1 MACTDKF
8 TITKGVDNTF
18 VFTIK
23 QTGTTL
29 PMEIVDNEINKEL
42 SVTPT
47 VTYVPYQAE
56 VAYVAA
62 KAEVQANPGQA
73 YIPTVV
79 GKVERYNIYANV
91 LVDATTYE
99 IQINSTTIA
108 VPYTEATYSDKYE
121 YLIALKN
128 AINSNA
134 TVNTIVVAIVDENT
148 LKLSGLVNGQSYT
161 VNGSNMFTI
170 TETQQAQN
178 AVTGQ
183 PYIAPVEYTPAVAEV
198 PYVAEVQPH
207 YTATNEELAVDL
219 TDLVSGLNVVKI
231 EVQPEVTI
239 ANLKVG
245 LVSKPLVNSWY
256 DIGTATAFTVTPVT
270 VTEDLSEVLP
280 AVLLRIKL
288 TLNNTVDTFNAKLV
302 ELETNATTLELSA
315 VPTANGSKLTI
326 KDALS
331 GKIELVLTEDDI
343 STLVVDRGPKVDR
356 YYARPTYKMVIE
368 CNTVNNGEFLATIPY
383 VYVE

>member
-29 PMEIVDNEINKEL
+29 PMEIVNNEINKEL
-42 SVTPT
+42 SIVPT
-47 VTYVPYQAE
+47 VTYVPYKAE
-56 VAYVAA
+56 VAYVAP
-62 KAEVQANPGQA
+62 KAEVPANPGQA

-79 GKVERYNIYANV
+79 GKVEKYNVYANV

-99 IQINSTTIA
+99 LQINSTTIA
-108 VPYTEATYSDKYE
+108 VPYTKDAYPDKYE
-121 YLIALKN
+121 YLIAIKN
-128 AINSNA
+128 AINANA
-134 TVNTIVVAIVDENT
+134 TINTIVVAIVDENI
-148 LKLSGLVNGQSYT
+148 LQISGLVNGQSYT
-161 VNGSNMFTI
+161 VNGSDTFTI
-170 TETQQAQN
+170 TETQKAQT
-178 AVTGQ
+178 AVVGQ
-183 PYIAPVEYTPAVAEV
+183 PYIAPTKYSPAVVEV
-198 PYVAEVQPH
+198 PYQAEVQPH
-207 YTATNEELAVDL
+207 YTADNTAIAVDL
-219 TDLVSGLNVVKI
+219 ASMVSGLSIVKI

-239 ANLKVG
+239 ADLKVG
-245 LVSKPLVNSWY
+245 AVSKPLVNSWY

-270 VTEDLSEVLP
+270 VAGELSEPLP
-280 AVLLRIKL
+280 AILLRIKL

-326 KDALS
+326 NDALS

-356 YYARPTYKMVIE
+356 YYARPTYKMIIE

>member
-29 PMEIVDNEINKEL
+29 PMEIVNNEINKEV
-42 SVTPT
+42 SIVPT
-47 VTYVPYQAE
+47 VTYVPYKAE
-56 VAYVAA
+56 VAYVAP
-62 KAEVQANPGQA
+62 KAEVPANPGQA

-79 GKVERYNIYANV
+79 GKVEKYNVYVNV

-99 IQINSTTIA
+99 LQINSTPIA
-108 VPYTEATYSDKYE
+108 VPYTKVAYPDKYE

-128 AINSNA
+128 AINANA
-134 TVNTIVVAIVDENT
+134 TINTIVVAIVDENI
-148 LKLSGLVNGQSYT
+148 LQISGLVNGQSYT
-161 VNGSNMFTI
+161 VNGSDTFTI
-170 TETQQAQN
+170 TKTQKAQT
-178 AVTGQ
+178 AVVGQ
-183 PYIAPVEYTPAVAEV
+183 PYIAPTEYSPAVIEV
-198 PYVAEVQPH
+198 PYQAEVQPH
-207 YTATNEELAVDL
+207 YTADNTAIAVDL
-219 TDLVSGLNVVKI
+219 ASIVSGLSIVKI

-239 ANLKVG
+239 ADLKVG
-245 LVSKPLVNSWY
+245 AVSKPLVNNWY

-270 VTEDLSEVLP
+270 VAGELSEPLL
-280 AVLLRIKL
+280 AILLRIKL

-326 KDALS
+326 NDALS